1 MTLRAFPI
9 ITLMATLLAGATPAG
24 QTTHEHRTN
33 ETDEAVAE
41 FDGLV
46 DEYVQLHHALLDR
59 LGPDVI
65 PPTPEEIERRSER
78 LARDLRDART
88 GAVVGEIFTPRIAA
102 VLRQRIAAALH
113 EHRHGGAMMAERHQP
128 PSRVALEPNERFPWE
143 VSRPVWPAL
152 RQRLPAIP
160 EELDYQFAGNA
171 LVLLDVRANVVVDVL
186 ADALVAERPHHSAE
200 PPLTPCDVH
209 PEMPMCW
216 S

>member
-9 ITLMATLLAGATPAG
+9 ITLLATLLAGAAPAG

-41 FDGLV
+41 FAGLV

-102 VLRQRIAAALH
+102 VLRPRIAAALH
-113 EHRHGGAMMAERHQP
+113 ERGRGGALMAERHQP
-128 PSRVALEPNERFPWE
+128 RVTLEPNARFPWE

-171 LVLLDVRANVVVDVL
+171 LVLLDVRANVIVDVL
-186 ADALVAERPHHSAE
+186 VAARPHHGDE
-200 PPLTPCDVH
+200 PRLTPCDVH